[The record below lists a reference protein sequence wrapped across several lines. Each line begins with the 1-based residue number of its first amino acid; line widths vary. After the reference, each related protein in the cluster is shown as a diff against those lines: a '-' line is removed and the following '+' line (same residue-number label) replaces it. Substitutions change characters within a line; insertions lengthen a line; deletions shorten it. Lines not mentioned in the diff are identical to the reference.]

1 MEKTIDV
8 EEMLKMSKQLWEI
21 NKENWL
27 PMEPEYGKIFLLY
40 MIEEMG
46 ETISIIKK
54 KGEEQ
59 IMNNPQIR
67 ERFIEEMSDILM
79 YYSDVLNRFEI
90 SDEEFSEVYM
100 KKYEKNTKR
109 DYVKDHAK
117 S

>member
-1 MEKTIDV
+1 MENNLDV
-8 EEMLKMSKQLWEI
+8 EKMLKMSKQLWEI

-54 KGEEQ
+54 KGDGE
-59 IMNNPQIR
+59 IMINPQIR

-79 YYSDVLNRFEI
+79 YYCDVLNRFDI
-90 SDEEFSEVYM
+90 SAEEFSAVYM
-100 KKYEKNTKR
+100 KKYEKNIKR
-109 DYVKDHAK
+109 NYIKDHAE